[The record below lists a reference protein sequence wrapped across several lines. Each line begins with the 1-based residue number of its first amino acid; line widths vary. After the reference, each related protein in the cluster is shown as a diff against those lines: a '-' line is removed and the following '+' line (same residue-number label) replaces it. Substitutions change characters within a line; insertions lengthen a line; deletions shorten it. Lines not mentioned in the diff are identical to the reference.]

1 MLGNISVQLL
11 GSDEG
16 REVATVPSLLKLQ
29 EGASKKEKR
38 LEEDE
43 KQPM

>member
-1 MLGNISVQLL
+1 MQLL

-29 EGASKKEKR
+29 EGASGKEKSP
-38 LEEDE
+38 EEDE
-43 KQPM
+43 KQSM